1 MRFHSQKLLIAL
13 FSLGIFGSCSP
24 VKTPVGVSVSPRLG
38 EVMLDPSSKG
48 TVKMKFQ
55 VPVDYLSKRGR
66 LLITPRL
73 VVPDGEVADMYEPV
87 AVDAPVYAKKIYRK
101 KVLEGYVD
109 SLSGQVVRADRWSE
123 LMEIPYETR
132 VAVPEGWDDA
142 YIDALVSV
150 EGCASCGIIDTL
162 FVAKLRQSEPVDT
175 FSLQWIRPT
184 LAKRPK
190 VMEGKGIAVLQ
201 FTINRS
207 DIDGSLGDNRA
218 ELEKMAKTLRPI
230 LEDSLA
236 SVHSIHIIGMASA
249 DGPFGFNTN
258 LAYQRAVA
266 AGRWLQDRM
275 AIAPEM
281 KERILADVRPEG
293 WEPVLEAMRQAGDPD
308 AADVEAILERY
319 PADSN
324 NDDVQER
331 EIRRLSCWERIRT
344 NYLQRDRKV
353 EYRYTYTLKSFT
365 SDEELLRMYATRP
378 DAFSEEEFFR
388 VAELMPSLTEKIEAY
403 RKLLAYYPAS
413 EVGKNNLAVLEHEW
427 QMMNSRKGGVK

>member
-1 MRFHSQKLLIAL
+1 
-13 FSLGIFGSCSP
+13 
-24 VKTPVGVSVSPRLG
+24 
-38 EVMLDPSSKG
+38 MLDPSSKG

-73 VVPDGEVADMYEPV
+73 VAPDGKVADMYEPV

-109 SLSGQVVRADRWSE
+109 SLPGQVVRADRWSE

-293 WEPVLEAMRQAGDPD
+293 WEPVLEAMRQAGDP
-308 AADVEAILERY
+308 VISTSPLPSLLKPVTRMQ
-319 PADSN
+319 PMW
-324 NDDVQER
+324 
-331 EIRRLSCWERIRT
+331 RLSWSVIPPTATTMMCRSARSVVCPAGNVSART
-344 NYLQRDRKV
+344 ICN
-353 EYRYTYTLKSFT
+353 
-365 SDEELLRMYATRP
+365 ATARWSTVTP
-378 DAFSEEEFFR
+378 TR
-388 VAELMPSLTEKIEAY
+388 
-403 RKLLAYYPAS
+403 
-413 EVGKNNLAVLEHEW
+413 
-427 QMMNSRKGGVK
+427 

>member
-1 MRFHSQKLLIAL
+1 
-13 FSLGIFGSCSP
+13 
-24 VKTPVGVSVSPRLG
+24 
-38 EVMLDPSSKG
+38 
-48 TVKMKFQ
+48 
-55 VPVDYLSKRGR
+55 
-66 LLITPRL
+66 
-73 VVPDGEVADMYEPV
+73 MYEPV

-109 SLSGQVVRADRWSE
+109 SLPGQVVRADRWSE

-236 SVHSIHIIGMASA
+236 SVQLHTHHR
-249 DGPFGFNTN
+249 DGICRWPVRVQHEPCVPTGGGRRS
-258 LAYQRAVA
+258 LAAR
-266 AGRWLQDRM
+266 QDGDS
-275 AIAPEM
+275 PG
-281 KERILADVRPEG
+281 DEG
-293 WEPVLEAMRQAGDPD
+293 A
-308 AADVEAILERY
+308 Y
-319 PADSN
+319 PCRCPS
-324 NDDVQER
+324 
-331 EIRRLSCWERIRT
+331 RRLGAGVGSH
-344 NYLQRDRKV
+344 
-353 EYRYTYTLKSFT
+353 
-365 SDEELLRMYATRP
+365 A
-378 DAFSEEEFFR
+378 
-388 VAELMPSLTEKIEAY
+388 
-403 RKLLAYYPAS
+403 AS
-413 EVGKNNLAVLEHEW
+413 
-427 QMMNSRKGGVK
+427 R

>member
-1 MRFHSQKLLIAL
+1 MRFHSQKLLVAL

-73 VVPDGEVADMYEPV
+73 VAPDGKVADMYEPV

-109 SLSGQVVRADRWSE
+109 SLPGQVVRADRWSE

-190 VMEGKGIAVLQ
+190 VM
-201 FTINRS
+201 
-207 DIDGSLGDNRA
+207 
-218 ELEKMAKTLRPI
+218 
-230 LEDSLA
+230 
-236 SVHSIHIIGMASA
+236 
-249 DGPFGFNTN
+249 
-258 LAYQRAVA
+258 
-266 AGRWLQDRM
+266 
-275 AIAPEM
+275 
-281 KERILADVRPEG
+281 
-293 WEPVLEAMRQAGDPD
+293 
-308 AADVEAILERY
+308 
-319 PADSN
+319 
-324 NDDVQER
+324 
-331 EIRRLSCWERIRT
+331 
-344 NYLQRDRKV
+344 
-353 EYRYTYTLKSFT
+353 
-365 SDEELLRMYATRP
+365 
-378 DAFSEEEFFR
+378 
-388 VAELMPSLTEKIEAY
+388 
-403 RKLLAYYPAS
+403 
-413 EVGKNNLAVLEHEW
+413 
-427 QMMNSRKGGVK
+427 

>member
-1 MRFHSQKLLIAL
+1 MARLPNFLVIIRSEKL
-13 FSLGIFGSCSP
+13 SG
-24 VKTPVGVSVSPRLG
+24 
-38 EVMLDPSSKG
+38 KG
-48 TVKMKFQ
+48 Q
-55 VPVDYLSKRGR
+55 GRGGR
-66 LLITPRL
+66 
-73 VVPDGEVADMYEPV
+73 G
-87 AVDAPVYAKKIYRK
+87 AKKRTFRFGK
-101 KVLEGYVD
+101 KNVSFPKVETFRFADYT
-109 SLSGQVVRADRWSE
+109 GQVVRADRWSE

-132 VAVPEGWDDA
+132 IAVPEGWDDA

-319 PADSN
+319 PADGN

-331 EIRRLSCWERIRT
+331 EIRRLSCWHH
-344 NYLQRDRKV
+344 
-353 EYRYTYTLKSFT
+353 F
-365 SDEELLRMYATRP
+365 
-378 DAFSEEEFFR
+378 
-388 VAELMPSLTEKIEAY
+388 
-403 RKLLAYYPAS
+403 
-413 EVGKNNLAVLEHEW
+413 
-427 QMMNSRKGGVK
+427 